1 MSKEE
6 RDNESIL
13 LGERWNLIQ
22 SGTDRKFIKIRN
34 KQIFVNNQLH
44 GSILDSKFSK
54 VNTSSQS
61 ITDNG
66 GATNSDMVMVDQ
78 APTE

>member
-34 KQIFVNNQLH
+34 KQIF
-44 GSILDSKFSK
+44 ILDSKFSK

-78 APTE
+78 ALTE